1 MNPSELQKIFGPPLK
16 NFPSPANF
24 NHISIGK
31 IAAACLLGYVAYR
44 GIRSILDD
52 FVRID

>member
-16 NFPSPANF
+16 NLPSPTNV
-24 NHISIGK
+24 NHINIGK
-31 IAAACLLGYVAYR
+31 IAVACLVGYVAYR

>member
-1 MNPSELQKIFGPPLK
+1 MNPSELQKIFWPPLK
-16 NFPSPANF
+16 TLTSPANF
-24 NHISIGK
+24 NQISIGK
-31 IAAACLLGYVAYR
+31 IAVACLVGYVAYR

>member
-16 NFPSPANF
+16 NLPAPANF
-24 NHISIGK
+24 NQISIGK
-31 IAAACLLGYVAYR
+31 IAVACLVGYVAYR

-52 FVRID
+52 FVSID